1 MRMSAT
7 RPMSMN
13 KKPIKTD
20 DFGKRSW
27 GKRKRNKTAPW
38 KTKNKT
44 KRVRW
49 KKQNFFKKEKARGKQ
64 RNWKRTMDEAKY
76 IEQRVER
83 HLGT

>member
-20 DFGKRSW
+20 DF

-64 RNWKRTMDEAKY
+64 RNWKRTMDKAKC